1 MTDDKRI
8 ALKAIGTVRNGVTE
22 MTPDSANSLISE
34 IIINN
39 EHDEALEGIEQ
50 FSHLIIVFW
59 MHQVSPAKRRLK
71 KIHPRGR
78 RDVPLRGVFATRTQ
92 FRPNPVG
99 IKTVKL
105 IERKGNVLR
114 VIGLDALDGTP
125 VLDIKPYDPDYDGM
139 PGATVPKWLEQL
151 RKSSKLAEPDK

>member
-1 MTDDKRI
+1 MSDDKTI
-8 ALKAIGTVRNGVTE
+8 TLEPVGTVRNGVTE
-22 MTPDSANSLISE
+22 MTPDSANSLVSE
-34 IIINN
+34 IIITN
-39 EHDEALEGIEQ
+39 DLVEALEGIEQ

-71 KIHPRGR
+71 KVHPRGR
-78 RDVPLRGVFATRTQ
+78 RDVPMRGIFATRTQ

-105 IERKGNVLR
+105 IERRGNVIK

-125 VLDIKPYDPDYDGM
+125 VLDIKPYDPVYDGVQW
-139 PGATVPKWLEQL
+139 ATVPKWMEQL
-151 RKSSKLAEPDK
+151 HKSELAEPDR